1 MVNAT
6 LLELRVKSLPCVC
19 RETQQMLALIC
30 RIDENDNSL
39 EARGLDCTLL
49 GQWRSVSKKEVDK
62 NDGQ

>member
-30 RIDENDNSL
+30 NIDENDNSL
-39 EARGLDCTLL
+39 EARGLDCARP
-49 GQWRSVSKKEVDK
+49 GQWRSVSKKRV
-62 NDGQ
+62 